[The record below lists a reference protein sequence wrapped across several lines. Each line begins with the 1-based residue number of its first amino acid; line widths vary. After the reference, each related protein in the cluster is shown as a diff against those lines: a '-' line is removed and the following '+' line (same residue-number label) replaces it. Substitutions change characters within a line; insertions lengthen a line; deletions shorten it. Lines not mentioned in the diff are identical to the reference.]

1 MALNPID
8 KSWSTNKKDIK
19 YTNRDFTSLRQALI
33 EFTKTYFSNT
43 YNDFS
48 EASPGMMFI
57 EQASYVGDVLS
68 YYTDAQLKESFI
80 NLASNKKNIYQLAQN
95 LGYTPK
101 ISTPATTTLTLY
113 QTLPSY
119 YSVNNN
125 SGDNFE
131 PDFDYALK
139 IQEGMVVNSVSNP
152 NVQFITTDSVDFADS
167 HERDVTV
174 FKTDSL
180 TGSPL
185 SYLITKKV
193 TAISAT
199 RYTQDTLLDTFIP
212 NPTITINSTNFIKVE
227 SVKDAN
233 NNIYHEVPY
242 LGQEMVYIKAPNT
255 AYTEPTLSQ
264 TINGK
269 EAPKYILK
277 LQKTD
282 RRFVTRLLDE
292 QTIELRFG
300 SGNAS
305 TPDELLIPN
314 TKNVG
319 LGLNNSINRMNESFD
334 PSNFLKTNTY
344 GIAPSNTTITVTYLA
359 GGGLSSNVPSGDLT
373 TISSVAFDED
383 QLAFSNVNYP
393 TYLDARN
400 SLGVENLEAASGGRS
415 NETLEEIRENAIANF
430 GAQNRAVTKKDY
442 EVRALAMDPIFGSIA
457 KAYVEQDGNIDTGAA
472 QQLLRNP
479 SVKKDFIGLV
489 KTLQNASDVEITD
502 ALDTFLKTK
511 QTFAVENNP
520 FAINLYLL
528 GYDVN
533 GNLTTLNPTIK
544 QNLKTYLE
552 EFRLMTDAINIV
564 DGYVVNVGVNFD
576 ITVFS
581 NYNKREVILNCT
593 QVIANYFD
601 ITKWKMAQPINI
613 SELELEIANVTGVS
627 SVPKV
632 EVINLVD
639 ATGTTYSQYSYN
651 IIEAT
656 RNKIVYPSLDPS
668 IFELKYPNKDIK
680 GRAL

>member
-33 EFTKTYFSNT
+33 EFSKTYFSST

-80 NLASNKKNIYQLAQN
+80 NLAGNKNNIYQLAQN
-95 LGYTPK
+95 LGYKPK
-101 ISTPATTTLTLY
+101 ISSPATTTLTLY
-113 QTLPSY
+113 QTLPAL
-119 YSVNNN
+119 N
-125 SGDNFE
+125 GE
-131 PDFDYALK
+131 PDERYYLK
-139 IQEGMVVNSVSNP
+139 INEGMIVNSKLFP
-152 NVQFITTDSVDFADS
+152 NIQFITTDMVDFADP
-167 HERDVTV
+167 HNREITIFQTENTTGNVLLYLVT
-174 FKTDSL
+174 KT
-180 TGSPL
+180 
-185 SYLITKKV
+185 I

-199 RYTQDTLLDTFIP
+199 RYTQTFDLGEFKP
-212 NPTITINSTNFIKVE
+212 NPSVKIKSTNFIKIEKVI
-227 SVKDAN
+227 DDN
-233 NNIYHEVPY
+233 TNTYYEVPY
-242 LGQEMVYIKAPNT
+242 LAQELVYIKSPNSEYAEPKLSHT
-255 AYTEPTLSQ
+255 A
-264 TINGK
+264 

-282 RRFVTRLLDE
+282 RRFTTRLIDE
-292 QTIELRFG
+292 QNIELRFG

-305 TPDELLIPN
+305 TPDVLLIPN

-319 LGLNNSINRMNESFD
+319 LGLNNSINRMGESFD

-344 GIAPSNTTITVTYLA
+344 GIAPANTTLTVTYLA
-359 GGGLSSNVPSGDLT
+359 GGGLTANVPSGDLT
-373 TISSVAFDED
+373 QINYVSFNEDILSISDIN
-383 QLAFSNVNYP
+383 LP
-393 TYLDARN
+393 TYQQSRS
-400 SLGVENLEAASGGRS
+400 SLGVENLQPASGGRG

-442 EVRALAMDPIFGSIA
+442 EVRTLAMDPIFGSIA

-489 KTLQNASDVEITD
+489 KNLQKSSDTEIID
-502 ALDTFLKTK
+502 ALDIFLKTK
-511 QTFAVENNP
+511 QTFAVESNP

-528 GYDVN
+528 GYDTN
-533 GNLTTLNPTIK
+533 GNLSDLNPTIK

-552 EFRLMTDAINIV
+552 EFRLMTDAINII
-564 DGYVVNVGVNFD
+564 DGYVVNIGVNFD

-581 NYNKREVILNCT
+581 NYNKREVVLKCT
-593 QVIANYFD
+593 QAIANYFD

-613 SELELEIANVTGVS
+613 SELELEIANVSGVS

-632 EVINLVD
+632 EVVNLVD

-651 IIEAT
+651 IVEAT
-656 RNKIVYPSLDPS
+656 KNKIVYPSLDPS
-668 IFELKYPNKDIK
+668 IFELKYPGKDIK

>member
-19 YTNRDFTSLRQALI
+19 YTNRDFSSLRQALI

-80 NLASNKKNIYQLAQN
+80 NLAGNKNNIYQLAQN
-95 LGYTPK
+95 LGYKPK
-101 ISTPATTTLTLY
+101 ISSPAATTLTLY
-113 QTLPSY
+113 QT
-119 YSVNNN
+119 VIAKD
-125 SGDNFE
+125 GE
-131 PDFDYALK
+131 PDERYYLK
-139 IQEGMVVNSVSNP
+139 INEGMVVNSNVSAD
-152 NVQFITTDSVDFADS
+152 VQFITTDIVDFADP
-167 HERDVTV
+167 HNRDITIFQTENTTGNVLLYLVT
-174 FKTDSL
+174 KT
-180 TGSPL
+180 
-185 SYLITKKV
+185 V

-199 RYTQDTLLDTFIP
+199 RYTQTFTLGEFKP
-212 NPTITINSTNFIKVE
+212 NPIVNLTSTNFIKIEKVVD
-227 SVKDAN
+227 SN
-233 NNIYHEVPY
+233 SNIYYEVPY
-242 LGQEMVYIKAPNT
+242 LAQELIYIKSPNSEY
-255 AYTEPTLSQ
+255 AEPTLSHSPS
-264 TINGK
+264 
-269 EAPKYILK
+269 APQYILK
-277 LQKTD
+277 LQKTN
-282 RRFVTRLLDE
+282 RRFTSRLIDE
-292 QTIELRFG
+292 KNIELRFG

-319 LGLNNSINRMNESFD
+319 LGLSNSINRMGESFD

-344 GIAPSNTTITVTYLA
+344 GIAPANTTLTVTYLA
-359 GGGLSSNVPSGDLT
+359 GGGLVSNVPSGDLT
-373 TISSVAFDED
+373 QLSFVSFNED
-383 QLAFSNVNYP
+383 ILSIAAIDLP
-393 TYLDARN
+393 TYQQSRN
-400 SLGVENLEAASGGRS
+400 SLGVENLQPASGGRG

-442 EVRALAMDPIFGSIA
+442 EVRTLAMDPMFGSIA

-489 KTLQNASDVEITD
+489 KNLQKASDNEIIE
-502 ALDTFLKTK
+502 ALDVFLKTK
-511 QTFAVENNP
+511 QTFAVESNP

-528 GYDVN
+528 GYDSN
-533 GNLTTLNPTIK
+533 GNLSILNSTIK

-552 EFRLMTDAINIV
+552 EFRLMTDAVNII
-564 DGYVVNVGVNFD
+564 DGYVINIGVNFD

-581 NYNKREVILNCT
+581 NYNKREVVLNCT
-593 QVIANYFD
+593 QAIANYFD
-601 ITKWKMAQPINI
+601 ITKWKMSQPINI
-613 SELELEIANVTGVS
+613 SELELEIANVSGVS

-632 EVINLVD
+632 EILNLVD
-639 ATGTTYSQYSYN
+639 ASGTTYSQYSYN
-651 IIEAT
+651 IQEAT

-668 IFELKYPNKDIK
+668 IFELKYPGKDIK